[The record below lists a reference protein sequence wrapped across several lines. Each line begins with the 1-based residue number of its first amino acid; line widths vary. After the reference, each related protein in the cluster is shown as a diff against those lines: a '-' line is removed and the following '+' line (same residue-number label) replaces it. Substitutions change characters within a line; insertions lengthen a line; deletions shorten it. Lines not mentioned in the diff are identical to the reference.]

1 MLGSD
6 LLGSSQALKSVTSF
20 YNDTIMA
27 VMTGKLTKKKY
38 VNTCE
43 TLKWKAFHLFA

>member
-6 LLGSSQALKSVTSF
+6 LLGSSQALKSVTSS

-27 VMTGKLTKKKY
+27 VMTGKYILHTHY
-38 VNTCE
+38 ID
-43 TLKWKAFHLFA
+43 L

>member
-6 LLGSSQALKSVTSF
+6 LLGSSQALKSVTSS

-27 VMTGKLTKKKY
+27 VMTGKYIHVQISTDK
-38 VNTCE
+38 
-43 TLKWKAFHLFA
+43 